1 MAGWLGIDS
10 ANIDSLCGQEGGA
23 TLASALDGTHY
34 WVHNTAHVH
43 QFVLDLGESKW
54 VTRVRGRSAWTA
66 DPTDVNIYVSDNKLA
81 WGSAVVTGIT
91 LWKGR
96 TYWMEYAA
104 TPKRGRYV
112 KVEIVAT
119 EAGTPGNLSFGNF
132 TSSFT
137 IFDVY
142 IGAPPVKRSRSGFRP
157 IEGYERL
164 TGIRSNELY

>member
-1 MAGWLGIDS
+1 MGDWLGIDS
-10 ANIDSLCGQEGGA
+10 TYLDSLCGQEGGA

-43 QFVLDLGESKW
+43 QFVLDLGSSKW
-54 VTRVRGRSAWTA
+54 VTKVRGRSAWTA
-66 DPTDVNIYVSDNKLA
+66 DPIDVNIFVSDDKGD
-81 WGSAVVTGIT
+81 WGAAVRTGINM
-91 LWKGR
+91 WNGR
-96 TYWMEYAA
+96 TYWWVYDTA
-104 TPKRGRYV
+104 PKKGRYL

-119 EAGTPGNLSFGNF
+119 QAGAPGNLTFGNF

-142 IGAPPVKRSRSGFRP
+142 IGEAPVRRSRSGFRP

-164 TGIRSNELY
+164 TGIRRNELY